1 MRIIYNRQHFNVMC
15 KISTFL
21 PVNKIC
27 FCDIMLLLEA
37 ALTLPVFQNILKSIT
52 RYNFF

>member
-1 MRIIYNRQHFNVMC
+1 MRIIYIRQYFNVMC

-37 ALTLPVFQNILKSIT
+37 AGFPEHFKIKNPLQD
-52 RYNFF
+52 FFNV